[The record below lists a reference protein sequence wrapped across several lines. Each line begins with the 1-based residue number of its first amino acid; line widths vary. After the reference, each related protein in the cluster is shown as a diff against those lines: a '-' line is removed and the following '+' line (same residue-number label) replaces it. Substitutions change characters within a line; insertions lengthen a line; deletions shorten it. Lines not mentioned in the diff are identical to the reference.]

1 MKIRKAT
8 IADFKSI
15 WAVRTAAIKSISEEY
30 YTRSEIEIWSST
42 QPPDNFKD
50 VIIELNWH
58 VIEYHGQII
67 GTGFID
73 LGNAEI
79 GGIFIDPNFQ
89 RKGIGLKILSVLEQL
104 AINNNISCL
113 YLDATINAEYFY
125 KAAGFHSIKRS
136 KYKHVSGVH
145 FDCVRMT
152 KNL

>member
-1 MKIRKAT
+1 MNVRKAT
-8 IADFKSI
+8 ITDFESI
-15 WAVRTAAIKSISEEY
+15 WAVRTAAIKSISEKY
-30 YTRSEIEIWSST
+30 YTKLEIETWSST

-50 VIIELNWH
+50 VIIKLNWH
-58 VIEYHGQII
+58 VVEYHGQII

-79 GGIFIDPNFQ
+79 GGIFVDPNFQ
-89 RKGIGLKILSVLEQL
+89 RKGIGLKILGILEQL

-113 YLDATINAEYFY
+113 HLDSTINAERFY
-125 KAAGFHSIKRS
+125 RTAGFHSMKRS

-152 KNL
+152 KIL